1 MERVGEEGVV
11 RALVSLDQ
19 GVKLREPAVAQTAPW
34 VQKRREGW
42 SKQSSFQNEGDMIPW
57 SPGKEGLL
65 CGTWRTSCLGFCPCN
80 REELVLVVAVRVLKT
95 YAFYHY
101 LVCYLS

>member
-19 GVKLREPAVAQTAPW
+19 GVKLREPAVAQTAQW

-42 SKQSSFQNEGDMIPW
+42 SKQSSFQ
-57 SPGKEGLL
+57 
-65 CGTWRTSCLGFCPCN
+65 TWCHGIRGRKACC
-80 REELVLVVAVRVLKT
+80 VAHGGQAAWDSVRVT
-95 YAFYHY
+95 GRN
-101 LVCYLS
+101 